1 MPLGPDELR
10 RPRLGRMIS
19 RRTAY
24 RLTALTLVASAAL
37 QLAVYRRGG
46 HTSLGD
52 IPGRYF
58 AWHLGPH
65 ALPYLDRRV
74 EYPVA
79 IGAVGYLTA
88 LVGRSGTSFFVLT
101 ALMSTGLAFVMT
113 RLLSTREPARVIRWA
128 IGLPVVLYAFHNWD
142 LFAMVPAVLGIL
154 AYERREHVKAGAW
167 LGLGLS
173 TKVFPGLILGPL
185 VVRRWFDGD
194 RRGAMRMAA
203 SGVAV
208 TAALNVPVALASWKG
223 WSYPAKFQGARHATW
238 GSLVSWIT
246 SPPWGMSRVVE
257 FSDPAKVANAIAFA
271 LLALGLITISIVGVR
286 RRLGAA
292 AIGAAVVAI
301 FMLSNKVYS
310 PNYDVWLVPFFVLV
324 PFARRQWIAFCAADF
339 AMFVVVFG
347 RFHGWVDSS
356 LTGNLV
362 PVIVVIRAVV
372 IGSMIVTALGGWPRA
387 ERMLRWSTRP
397 QRAPRMS

>member
-1 MPLGPDELR
+1 
-10 RPRLGRMIS
+10 MIP

-24 RLTALTLVASAAL
+24 QLTALTLMASAAL
-37 QLAVYRRGG
+37 QLAVYRHGG
-46 HTSLGD
+46 HTALGD

-58 AWHLGPH
+58 AWHLGPN

-74 EYPVA
+74 EYPVV
-79 IGAVGYLTA
+79 IGVVAYLTA

-101 ALMSTGLAFVMT
+101 AMMSAGLAFFMT
-113 RLLSTREPARVIRWA
+113 RLLSDREPDRVIRWA

-154 AYERREHVKAGAW
+154 AYERGEDVNAGAW

-173 TKVFPGLILGPL
+173 TKIFPGLILAPL
-185 VVRRWFDGD
+185 VARRWFDGD
-194 RRGAMRMAA
+194 RRGAIRMAA

-208 TAALNVPVALASWKG
+208 TVALNAPVALAAWKG

-238 GSLVSWIT
+238 GSLVSWVT
-246 SPPWGMSRVVE
+246 SPPWGITRVAE
-257 FSDPAKVANAIAFA
+257 FSDPAKVANTIAFG
-271 LLALGLITISIVGVR
+271 LLAVGLLAISIIGVR

-292 AIGAAVVAI
+292 AIGAAVVAV

-324 PFARRQWIAFCAADF
+324 PFSRRQWVAFCAADL
-339 AMFVVVFG
+339 AMYVVVFG
-347 RFHGWVDSS
+347 RFHGLVDSS
-356 LTGNLV
+356 VTGNLV

-372 IGSMIVTALGGWPRA
+372 IGSMIVTALGGWKPGARA
-387 ERMLRWSTRP
+387 LRRLGNV

>member
-1 MPLGPDELR
+1 
-10 RPRLGRMIS
+10 MIS

-24 RLTALTLVASAAL
+24 RLTALTLIASAAL
-37 QLAVYRRGG
+37 QLAVYRHGG

-65 ALPYLDRRV
+65 AFPYLDRRV
-74 EYPVA
+74 EYPVV
-79 IGAVGYLTA
+79 IGGVGYLTA

-101 ALMSTGLAFVMT
+101 ALMSTGLAFLMT
-113 RLLSTREPARVIRWA
+113 RLLVAREPTRVLRWVV
-128 IGLPVVLYAFHNWD
+128 GLPVVLYAFHNWD

-154 AYERREHVKAGAW
+154 AYERGKDVNAGAW

-173 TKVFPGLILGPL
+173 TKIFPGLILAPL

-194 RRGAMRMAA
+194 RRGAVRMAA
-203 SGVAV
+203 SGVVV
-208 TAALNVPVALASWKG
+208 TAVLNVPVALASWKG

-246 SPPWGMSRVVE
+246 SPPWGISRVVE
-257 FSDPAKVANAIAFA
+257 FSDPATVANAIAFA
-271 LLALGLITISIVGVR
+271 LLALGLIMISVIAVR
-286 RRLGAA
+286 RRLEAA
-292 AIGAAVVAI
+292 AIGAAVVAV

-324 PFARRQWIAFCAADF
+324 PFARRQWIAFCAADL
-339 AMFVVVFG
+339 AMYIVVFG

-372 IGSMIVTALGGWPRA
+372 IVSMIVTALGGWPGA
-387 ERMLRWSTRP
+387 ERTLQWVKRP